1 MLERT
6 RSALRHLATPKY
18 EQRGAN
24 PYLEFG
30 TSAVPPPGSTGGQ
43 VAGLN
48 VTTES
53 ATQIA
58 AVYGCVSLLADSVA
72 SLPLRALDKPVT
84 AIDAKEIDLPPLL
97 ENPYELISPTDWWVG
112 FIWALA
118 LRGNYFGQ
126 IVERDNLG
134 YAQQVMPVNPDAVR
148 VEAKRD
154 NGELVWRFGNEKVP
168 TEDVFHVR
176 YQSMP
181 GHMLGLNPIQ
191 VMRYSFGLA
200 HGLDIHAEQFFANSA
215 APPGVI
221 QTKRELNEDSA
232 RKMKASWN
240 SKFQGLHRTGEVAI
254 LDNESEFKPIAIN
267 AQDQQLLESRKYSAE
282 EISGVVFRIPP
293 HMVGLNERSTSF
305 GRGIE
310 QQERG
315 FVANTLAGYLCRG
328 ERAMTKLLRPS
339 QHANFD
345 ISHRIRGSELER
357 AQTGQFGTLG
367 GFFTPNDVR
376 GRMFDLPPHPEG
388 DELSLP
394 QNTELLEKAL
404 EELKKLEAEP
414 DKKPEPTQMVM
425 PGMPAPKALTNGKG
439 PAKNV
444 PVPTK

>member
-1 MLERT
+1 
-6 RSALRHLATPKY
+6 
-18 EQRGAN
+18 
-24 PYLEFG
+24 
-30 TSAVPPPGSTGGQ
+30 
-43 VAGLN
+43 
-48 VTTES
+48 
-53 ATQIA
+53 
-58 AVYGCVSLLADSVA
+58 
-72 SLPLRALDKPVT
+72 
-84 AIDAKEIDLPPLL
+84 
-97 ENPYELISPTDWWVG
+97 
-112 FIWALA
+112 
-118 LRGNYFGQ
+118 
-126 IVERDNLG
+126 
-134 YAQQVMPVNPDAVR
+134 
-148 VEAKRD
+148 
-154 NGELVWRFGNEKVP
+154 VWRFGNEKVP

-221 QTKRELNEDSA
+221 QTKRELNLESA
-232 RKMKASWN
+232 DKMKASWN

-328 ERAMTKLLRPS
+328 ERAMTALLPKGNY
-339 QHANFD
+339 ANFD

-357 AQTGQFGTLG
+357 AQIGSLGTLG
-367 GFFTPNDVR
+367 GFFLPDDVR
-376 GRMFDLPPHPEG
+376 GKFFDMPPLPNGEG
-388 DELSLP
+388 DHLSVP
-394 QNTELLEKAL
+394 QNTELLEAAL
-404 EELKKLEAEP
+404 ESIAKMEKEKNEP
-414 DKKPEPTQMVM
+414 EQQLVM